1 MAAFASKSDDSE
13 LARYV
18 PGERLPADRSEKI
31 CGAFLLRVR
40 EIADVTLKKLL
51 IVAEDKAFKMNAF
64 ELRCS
69 IDAPAR
75 DVWYVIMGS
84 CHIDRKLIQ
93 WGRDFGIPR
102 GFPILFNPVT
112 KEYRTG
118 GFYPKFS
125 NDTRQLDNSASYH
138 GVTRIKFFKK
148 WSGFLCQVIA
158 WKLEDG
164 TLCWTT
170 TSKNSA
176 DGSTSEFVRNGATTV
191 RKYMTKMLTK
201 YMVTKG
207 LHFCME
213 LLHEDDQCHGAAV
226 LRSDGIV
233 TMVGSGR
240 RSGKAPSA
248 ATFVDYW
255 ELDDVVKMCSTFGLP
270 CDSLVTVEGEANC
283 AKFLAELAKLR
294 DFIDDHMMEELID
307 RYGERTQGTRCHAN
321 ILGSVL
327 EGLVLK
333 LTANGTERTEKYKFA
348 RYTIR
353 TMLVRSILSTI
364 SREKLDY
371 GYMLSPQAFAEA
383 QEFVGRWCVT
393 DSGRKYWLRK
403 FKTIAVLL
411 AESQLGSGILAD
423 PRIAPHIAVCDAADA
438 ASMEGAYDEVAK
450 DDRIKPRGITLMPRE
465 IMDAL
470 LVPAGYAPAPK
481 PLSGRRFQKR
491 TLENDD
497 IVFLSTSSEGIELRT
512 LAGIRVRPGA
522 TPQLSKAKMLLPR
535 LYDGNEVPNA
545 PAEKKITGMV
555 RSLMRR
561 VMNSGG
567 SAEFYDAAT
576 ISVEKVLEVVER
588 GVDGKVAQ
596 ELQVQTKSLAP
607 EVNVYFHG
615 FVPALGKS
623 SLSRALAQ
631 QFKFAAREQANERL
645 AKKPAPPAA
654 RAGNAFHALL
664 SDSDSDSDSDGE
676 EERNGDGKSN
686 SDSSLSGG
694 DEQGKLRLVVRH
706 CNGDLHQK
714 KGNKSSKFWSA
725 FGDVLRPIDA
735 SDADVVLRIKD
746 KALCPPDA
754 HVRRVFAFR
763 PSDGFRV
770 RHVVIIPEMVLVKG
784 FIPSELLALALY
796 RMANRH
802 SHENGL
808 LGTTPG
814 SLNVVFMF
822 SRFGVLSP
830 DFFAAQDAHIIVA
843 PIMRPLSA
851 AHQKVA
857 APLLTLIRKHM
868 QSQRRVGKEWALS
881 PAEEAALRK
890 ELLNPQL
897 RFVFDAVQ
905 RKTEQL
911 AALIAD
917 QLEAHINEPFPLQPE
932 RPLAG
937 ARRNERIRYIALCF
951 DDADIASLQGWVQRW
966 VSRDDI
972 SFKSNMHVTLLY
984 CENVPFDDIPEQLLM
999 HEGFPIRVGVKAVH
1013 KHPEKMLYAAK
1024 ARISERDLK
1033 KLGLESRIP
1042 NERAYTAAEKSKS
1055 SISEAHIGLHITL
1068 FHDAT

>member
-1 MAAFASKSDDSE
+1 MEARGRDAVLDDDEQKLCKRLHERVCPQRRCHCAQVHDQNASK
-13 LARYV
+13 V
-18 PGERLPADRSEKI
+18 
-31 CGAFLLRVR
+31 
-40 EIADVTLKKLL
+40 
-51 IVAEDKAFKMNAF
+51 
-64 ELRCS
+64 
-69 IDAPAR
+69 
-75 DVWYVIMGS
+75 
-84 CHIDRKLIQ
+84 
-93 WGRDFGIPR
+93 
-102 GFPILFNPVT
+102 
-112 KEYRTG
+112 
-118 GFYPKFS
+118 
-125 NDTRQLDNSASYH
+125 H
-138 GVTRIKFFKK
+138 GN
-148 WSGFLCQVIA
+148 Q
-158 WKLEDG
+158 
-164 TLCWTT
+164 
-170 TSKNSA
+170 
-176 DGSTSEFVRNGATTV
+176 
-191 RKYMTKMLTK
+191 
-201 YMVTKG
+201 G

-240 RSGKAPSA
+240 RSGKAPST

-294 DFIDDHMMEELID
+294 DFIDNHMMEELID
-307 RYGERTQGTRCHAN
+307 RYGDRTQGTRCHAN
-321 ILGSVL
+321 ILGNVL

-333 LTANGTERTEKYKFA
+333 LTSNGTERTEKYKFA

-353 TMLVRSILSTI
+353 TMLVRSILSMI
-364 SREKLDY
+364 SREELDY
-371 GYMLSPQAFAEA
+371 KYMLSSQAFAEA

-403 FKTIAVLL
+403 FKTIAVLF

-423 PRIAPHIAVCDAADA
+423 HKIAPHIAVCDAADA
-438 ASMEGAYDEVAK
+438 ASMEGAYDELAK
-450 DDRIKPRGITLMPRE
+450 EDRIKPRGITLMPCE

-481 PLSGRRFQKR
+481 LLSGRRFQKR
-491 TLENDD
+491 TLEKDD
-497 IVFLSTSSEGIELRT
+497 IVLLSTSSEGIELRT
-512 LAGIRVRPGA
+512 FAGVRVRPGA
-522 TPQLSKAKMLLPR
+522 EPQLAKAKMLLPS
-535 LYDGNEVPNA
+535 LYDGNDMPDA
-545 PAEKKITGMV
+545 PVEKKITGMV
-555 RSLMRR
+555 RSLIRR
-561 VMNSGG
+561 AIKSGG
-567 SAEFYDAAT
+567 TVEFYDAAT
-576 ISVEKVLEVVER
+576 LSVEKVLEVVER
-588 GVDGKVAQ
+588 SVNGKIAQ
-596 ELQVQTKSLAP
+596 ELQVQAKSLAP

-631 QFKFAAREQANERL
+631 HFKFSARAKTNERV
-645 AKKPAPPAA
+645 AKKAAPPAA

-664 SDSDSDSDSDGE
+664 GDSDSDSDIDSDSDSE
-676 EERNGDGKSN
+676 EERNSAGKSI
-686 SDSSLSGG
+686 SDSSRNGV
-694 DEQGKLRLVVRH
+694 DEHDELRLVVRH
-706 CNGDLHQK
+706 CNGDIHQK
-714 KGNKSSKFWSA
+714 RGNKSSKFWSA
-725 FGDVLRPIDA
+725 FGDILRPIDA

-763 PSDGFRV
+763 PSDDFRV
-770 RHVVIIPEMVLVKG
+770 RHVVIIPEMVVVKG

-830 DFFAAQDAHIIVA
+830 DFFAAEDAHIIVA

-857 APLLTLIRKHM
+857 APLLTLVRKHM
-868 QSQRRVGKEWALS
+868 QSQRRIGKDWALS
-881 PAEEAALRK
+881 PAEDAALRN

-911 AALIAD
+911 ATLIAD
-917 QLEAHINEPFPLQPE
+917 QLEAHINEPFPLPLEQ
-932 RPLAG
+932 PLAG
-937 ARRNERIRYIALCF
+937 ASNERIRYIALCF

-966 VSRDDI
+966 VSRDGI

-984 CENVPFDDIPEQLLM
+984 CENVPFDDIPEQLLL

-1013 KHPEKMLYAAK
+1013 KHPDKMLYAAK
-1024 ARISERDLK
+1024 ACISERDLK

-1042 NERAYTAAEKSKS
+1042 SERAYAAAEKSKS
-1055 SISEAHIGLHITL
+1055 SSSSSEARIGLHITL
-1068 FHDAT
+1068 FHDATCQASDSNEIPAVGAPTWSAEASNSGQSSIDLIGRVCFCF